1 MQQKE
6 NLFKKKTYLPRQCVQ
21 KDIIVQKKNNPKR
34 KTVIKE
40 KTFFPSI
47 RIQIQKKKKQV
58 FSGRRSAHAL

>member
-6 NLFKKKTYLPRQCVQ
+6 NLFKKKTYPPRQCVQ

-40 KTFFPSI
+40 KTFKTFFPSI
-47 RIQIQKKKKQV
+47 RIQIQKKETS
-58 FSGRRSAHAL
+58 F